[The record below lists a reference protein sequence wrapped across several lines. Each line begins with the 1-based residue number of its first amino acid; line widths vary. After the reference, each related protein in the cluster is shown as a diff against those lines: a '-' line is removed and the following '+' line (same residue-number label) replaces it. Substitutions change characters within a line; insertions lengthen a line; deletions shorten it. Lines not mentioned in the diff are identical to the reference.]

1 MFKKKFHNSIDK
13 GRYGYLFIAPF
24 FIVFAVFGLYPIV
37 YTFILSFQKWDGLA
51 KMTPLGWKNYARLL
65 TDDVFYLSI
74 WNTIRIWI
82 FNFVPQ
88 MLTALLLSALFTF
101 NRIRGMKFFRAAYYL
116 PNLITAASV
125 GLLFNLLFDGNKS
138 VANYILQALHVKG
151 APFSFFNSGAFTSG
165 MTSYIQ
171 WWMWF
176 GYTTVIVMAGITTI
190 EGSVYDAAM
199 VDGAT
204 KAQTFTKIT
213 LPLIRPTLIYMT
225 ITSIIGGMQL
235 FDVPTTLTNGTGD
248 PNKSVLTTS
257 MYLYNQGFKN
267 FNYGYTENRKT
278 AHDFRAHLDMLS
290 SLLENGETTEASR
303 YLNNIRTKQTT
314 RIFLVNCH
322 HPVLDALLNQKARL
336 AQEKRIDIRFKVN
349 DLSAL
354 TIDPTDITVILSN
367 LLDNAIEASEK
378 CDNKQIEVR
387 VLLEN
392 SFFFSIRNTSLP
404 VHIIN
409 NHITSTKSDRS
420 LHGFGLENV
429 KTLLVKHNGE
439 YVMFYDN
446 GWFQF
451 SAEIPTEFIS

>member
-257 MYLYNQGFKN
+257 MYL
-267 FNYGYTENRKT
+267 
-278 AHDFRAHLDMLS
+278 
-290 SLLENGETTEASR
+290 
-303 YLNNIRTKQTT
+303 
-314 RIFLVNCH
+314 
-322 HPVLDALLNQKARL
+322 
-336 AQEKRIDIRFKVN
+336 
-349 DLSAL
+349 
-354 TIDPTDITVILSN
+354 
-367 LLDNAIEASEK
+367 
-378 CDNKQIEVR
+378 
-387 VLLEN
+387 
-392 SFFFSIRNTSLP
+392 
-404 VHIIN
+404 
-409 NHITSTKSDRS
+409 
-420 LHGFGLENV
+420 
-429 KTLLVKHNGE
+429 
-439 YVMFYDN
+439 
-446 GWFQF
+446 
-451 SAEIPTEFIS
+451 